1 MVGSMAIQTPT
12 PAAVSLAPEE
22 RDLVVEVVDALQPRL
37 QEVAPDSLRGMV
49 ASALDELGE
58 VRVTTYLPII
68 VERRVRQQL
77 RLEQAGRIPA

>member
-1 MVGSMAIQTPT
+1 MAIQTP
-12 PAAVSLAPEE
+12 PPVGLATEE

-49 ASALDELGE
+49 ATALGELGE

-68 VERRVRQQL
+68 VERRVRE
-77 RLEQAGRIPA
+77 RMRVEQGGQVPA

>member
-1 MVGSMAIQTPT
+1 MAIQTPPPVGLVT
-12 PAAVSLAPEE
+12 EE

-49 ASALDELGE
+49 ATALGELGE

-68 VERRVRQQL
+68 VERRVRE
-77 RLEQAGRIPA
+77 RMRVEQGGQVPA

>member
-1 MVGSMAIQTPT
+1 MAIQTP
-12 PAAVSLAPEE
+12 PAASLAPEE

-68 VERRVRQQL
+68 VERRVRQQM

>member
-1 MVGSMAIQTPT
+1 MALLTPPAMT
-12 PAAVSLAPEE
+12 PAPQE

-49 ASALDELGE
+49 ASALGELGE

-68 VERRVRQQL
+68 VERRVR
-77 RLEQAGRIPA
+77 EQIRVDRAAGQIPA